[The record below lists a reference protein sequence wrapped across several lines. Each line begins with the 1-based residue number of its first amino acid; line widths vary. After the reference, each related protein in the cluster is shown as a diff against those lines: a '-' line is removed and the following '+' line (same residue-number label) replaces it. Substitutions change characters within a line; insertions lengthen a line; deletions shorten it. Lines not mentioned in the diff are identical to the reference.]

1 MGKVILTM
9 KKYLSSFKSR
19 FKSVVNTEWRSLLL
33 LPLFFVGS
41 FFVSSL
47 SAATLNVYTY
57 SSFTSDWGPGPK
69 LKQAFENQCNC
80 EVKYISSDDGV
91 RLLNRLRLEGKNTQA
106 DVVVGLDDA
115 LIEEARNLELV
126 QPHGLTLASLKLKP
140 ELNWQAAD
148 FVPFDL
154 GYFAFVYDRQ
164 KTQPVTSMA
173 ELLSS
178 DARIIYQDPR
188 TSTPGQG
195 LLIWMQAI
203 YGDNQGKNNSSE
215 AWQKMRQRTVT
226 VTKGW
231 SEAYNLFLQGEA
243 DYVLSYSSSPAYHLI
258 AEKSDRYAAALFSEG
273 HARQVEVAAIG
284 QHSNQVAL
292 GQQFLTFLLSEE
304 AQKIIAVN
312 NWMLPARDGVEL
324 PEAFSQLIQPKAIGF
339 TPEEIHQQR
348 QAWIREWRS
357 AVSR

>member
-1 MGKVILTM
+1 MGKVILIM
-9 KKYLSSFKSR
+9 KQCLSSFKSNV
-19 FKSVVNTEWRSLLL
+19 KWRGLLL
-33 LPLFFVGS
+33 LPLFFVG
-41 FFVSSL
+41 SL

-69 LKQAFENQCNC
+69 LKRAFEEQCAC
-80 EVKYISSDDGV
+80 ELKYISSDDGV
-91 RLLNRLRLEGKNTQA
+91 SLLNRLRLEGKNTKA

-115 LIEEARNLELV
+115 LIEEARNLKLV
-126 QPHGLTLASLKLKP
+126 QPHGLALATLKLKS
-140 ELNWQAAD
+140 ELDWQAAD

-154 GYFAFVYDRQ
+154 GYFAFVYDSE

-173 ELLSS
+173 ELLNS

-203 YGDNQGKNNSSE
+203 YGDKTSE

-273 HARQVEVAAIG
+273 HARQVEVAALAR
-284 QHSNQVAL
+284 HSNQLEL
-292 GQQFLTFLLSEE
+292 GQKFLTFLLSEE
-304 AQKIIAVN
+304 AQQIIAVN
-312 NWMLPARDGVEL
+312 NWMLPAREGVEL

-339 TPEEIHQQR
+339 TPEDIHQKR

>member
-1 MGKVILTM
+1 MDKVILIM
-9 KKYLSSFKSR
+9 KQYFSYFL
-19 FKSVVNTEWRSLLL
+19 WRSFLL
-33 LPLFFVGS
+33 LPLFFIG
-41 FFVSSL
+41 SL

-69 LKQAFENQCNC
+69 LKKAFEDQCDCKLNY
-80 EVKYISSDDGV
+80 VSSDDGV
-91 RLLNRLRLEGKNTQA
+91 SLLNRLRLEGKNTQA

-115 LIEEARNLELV
+115 LMTETRSLGLV
-126 QPHGLTLASLKLKP
+126 QPHGLTLADLKLKP

-148 FVPFDL
+148 FIPFDL

-164 KTQPVTSMA
+164 KTQPIHSMA
-173 ELLSS
+173 ELLNSN
-178 DARIIYQDPR
+178 ARVIYQDPR

-203 YGDNQGKNNSSE
+203 YGEQAE
-215 AWQKMRQRTVT
+215 QAWQKMRQRTVT

-243 DYVLSYSSSPAYHLI
+243 DYVLSYSSSPAYHLM
-258 AEKSDRYAAALFSEG
+258 AEKSDRYAAVLFSEG
-273 HARQVEVAAIG
+273 HARQVEVAALTKFSK
-284 QHSNQVAL
+284 QLEL
-292 GQQFLTFLLSEE
+292 GKQFLTFLLSEE
-304 AQKIIAVN
+304 AQQIIAVN
-312 NWMLPARDGVEL
+312 NWMLPVREGVEL
-324 PEAFSQLIQPKAIGF
+324 PDAFSQLIQPKAIGF

-348 QAWIREWRS
+348 QAWIRQWRS

>member
-1 MGKVILTM
+1 MDKVILIM
-9 KKYLSSFKSR
+9 KQYFSGFNFANFKWS
-19 FKSVVNTEWRSLLL
+19 SLLL
-33 LPLFFVGS
+33 LLLLLVFG
-41 FFVSSL
+41 SL
-47 SAATLNVYTY
+47 SAATLNIYTY

-69 LKQAFENQCNC
+69 LKKAFEEECAC
-80 EVKYISSDDGV
+80 ELKYISSDDGV
-91 RLLNRLRLEGKNTQA
+91 SLLNRLRLEGKNTQA

-115 LIEEARNLELV
+115 LMTETRSLGLV
-126 QPHGLTLASLKLKP
+126 QPHGLALANLKLKP
-140 ELNWQAAD
+140 ELNWQATD
-148 FVPFDL
+148 FLPFDL
-154 GYFAFVYDRQ
+154 GYFAFVYDTE
-164 KTQPVTSMA
+164 KTQPVSSMA
-173 ELLSS
+173 ELLKS

-203 YGDNQGKNNSSE
+203 YGDQADQ

-258 AEKSDRYAAALFSEG
+258 AEKSDRYAATLFSEG
-273 HARQVEVAAIG
+273 HARQVEVAALV
-284 QHSNQVAL
+284 HSSKQLEL
-292 GQQFLTFLLSEE
+292 GKQFLTFLLSEE

-312 NWMLPARDGVEL
+312 NWMLPAREGVKL
-324 PEAFSQLIQPKAIGF
+324 PEAFSQLIQPTAIGF
-339 TPEEIHQQR
+339 TPEDIHQNR
-348 QAWIREWRS
+348 QAWIRQWRS

>member
-1 MGKVILTM
+1 MDKVILIM
-9 KKYLSSFKSR
+9 KQHFSGFKTAN
-19 FKSVVNTEWRSLLL
+19 FKWSSLLL
-33 LPLFFVGS
+33 LPLLLVF
-41 FFVSSL
+41 SSL

-69 LKQAFENQCNC
+69 LKKVFEEQCACQLN
-80 EVKYISSDDGV
+80 YISSDDGV
-91 RLLNRLRLEGKNTQA
+91 SLLNRLRLEGKNTQA

-115 LIEEARNLELV
+115 LMTEARSLGLV
-126 QPHGLTLASLKLKP
+126 QPHGLALADLQLKP

-154 GYFAFVYDRQ
+154 GYFAFVYDTE
-164 KTQPVTSMA
+164 KTQPVASMA

-203 YGDNQGKNNSSE
+203 YGDQADS

-258 AEKSDRYAAALFSEG
+258 AEQSDRYAAALFSEG
-273 HARQVEVAAIG
+273 HARQVEVAALV
-284 QHSNQVAL
+284 HSSKQTEL
-292 GQQFLTFLLSEE
+292 GKQFLTFLLSEK
-304 AQKIIAVN
+304 AQQIIAVN
-312 NWMLPARDGVEL
+312 NWMLPAREGVKL
-324 PEAFSQLIQPKAIGF
+324 PKAFSQLIKPKAIGF
-339 TPEEIHQQR
+339 TPEDIFQNR
-348 QAWIREWRS
+348 QAWIRQWRS